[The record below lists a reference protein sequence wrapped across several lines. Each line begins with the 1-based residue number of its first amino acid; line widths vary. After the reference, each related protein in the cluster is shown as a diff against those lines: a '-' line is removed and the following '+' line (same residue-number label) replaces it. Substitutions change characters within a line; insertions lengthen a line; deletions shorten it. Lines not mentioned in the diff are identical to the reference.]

1 MRFLNH
7 PHHDGSALY
16 TSDDTVWLRVP
27 PSFEAP
33 TVHVRCV
40 VDGEPRFVA
49 ATVDESRPGPDTW
62 WRATLPFRNPV
73 TPYRF
78 LLGNRWLTAA
88 GLFDRDMT
96 DGTDFRHVRH
106 DPPPAWMADAIVYEI
121 FPDRFA
127 STFEKHMP
135 DWALP
140 AAWDTD
146 AVIPY
151 GPGVSEQ
158 FYGGDL
164 DGVVARLDHI
174 ESLGVNTIYLT
185 PIFPGRSNHRY
196 DASTFDGVDPLLG
209 GDLALKRLSDAVHAR
224 GMRLIGDITTNHVGA
239 AHEWFTSSR
248 EMFYW
253 EGDEYESWC
262 GVKSLPKLNW
272 NSPLVWE
279 RMTSV
284 MQRWLEYFD
293 GWRVDVANMT
303 GRMAADDL
311 THKIAAHLRSSLP
324 ASACLVAE
332 HNYDAGHDLDRG
344 GWHGTMNYGGFLRP
358 VWTWLSGAPR
368 LPHFLGVPGDVPSRD
383 GLSTLET
390 MRAFSSGMSW
400 SSYAHSWQLLDSHDS
415 PRIRTVVGSQRSHV
429 IAAGLQATLPG
440 TPMLFAG
447 SEFGLT
453 AVTGEHART
462 PMPWN
467 RPSDQDGATLAAYR
481 DLFGLRAAQAALRHG
496 GLRWVHA
503 DADSLVFLRETAADS
518 IVVSAWRA
526 GSAPALPFAVTPL
539 YSADGLTI
547 GRVA

>member
-1 MRFLNH
+1 MRFLHH

-16 TSDDTVWLRVP
+16 AAGDTVWLRVP
-27 PSFEAP
+27 AGFEAP
-33 TVHVRCV
+33 SVHVRCV

-49 ATVDESRPGPDTW
+49 AEVDASRPGPDTW
-62 WRATLPFRNPV
+62 WRATLPARNPV
-73 TPYRF
+73 TRYRF
-78 LLGNRWLTAA
+78 LLGSRWLTAA
-88 GLFDRDMT
+88 GLVDRDVRDT
-96 DGTDFRHVRH
+96 TDFRLVKH

-127 STFEKHMP
+127 STSVKAPP

-146 AVIPY
+146 PVIPY

-164 DGVVARLDHI
+164 DGVVAHLDHI
-174 ESLGVNTIYLT
+174 QSLGVNTVYLT

-196 DASTFDGVDPLLG
+196 DASTFDSVDPLLG
-209 GDLALKRLSDAVHAR
+209 GDVALKRLSDAVHAR
-224 GMRLIGDITTNHVGA
+224 GMRLIGDITTNHVGI
-239 AHEWFTSSR
+239 AHEWFAGSP

-253 EGDEYESWC
+253 HGEDYESWC

-279 RMTSV
+279 RMTAV
-284 MQRWLEYFD
+284 MQRWLEHFD

-303 GRMAADDL
+303 GRMASDDL
-311 THKIAAHLRSSLP
+311 THAIAAHLRASLP

-332 HNYDAGHDLDRG
+332 HNYDAGDDVDRG
-344 GWHGTMNYGGFLRP
+344 GWHGVMNYGGFLRP
-358 VWTWLSGAPR
+358 IWTWLSCSPG
-368 LPHFLGVPGDVPSRD
+368 LSHFLGVPGDVPSRD
-383 GLSTLET
+383 GVSTLET

-400 SSYAHSWQLLDSHDS
+400 SSYVHSWQLLDSHDAA
-415 PRIRTVVGSQRSHV
+415 RIRTVVGSSRSHV

-453 AVTGEHART
+453 AINGEHART

-467 RPSDQDGATLAAYR
+467 RPSDRDGATFEAYR
-481 DLFGLRAAQAALRHG
+481 ALFRLRAREHALRHG
-496 GLRWVHA
+496 GLRWLHA
-503 DADSLVFLRETAADS
+503 DADSLVFLRESAESS

-526 GSAPALPFAVTPL
+526 GSEPELPFAVTPL
-539 YSADGLTI
+539 YDADGLTI